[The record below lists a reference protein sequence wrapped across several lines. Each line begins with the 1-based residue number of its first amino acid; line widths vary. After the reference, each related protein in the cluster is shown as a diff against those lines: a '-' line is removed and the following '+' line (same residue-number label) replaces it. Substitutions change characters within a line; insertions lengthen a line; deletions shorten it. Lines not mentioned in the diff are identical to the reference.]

1 LGKLNIDKD
10 IREDLIDI
18 LKVKMVP
25 EPIKIRADFKLTCY
39 KFEGIE
45 AIKAALLEG
54 EKISTS
60 EIPLKVNNNR
70 NLTIYPKKIY

>member
-1 LGKLNIDKD
+1 MRSFSDEEAILGKLNIEKD

-25 EPIKIRADFKLTCY
+25 EPVKIRADFKLTCY

-54 EKISTS
+54 EKLSTA
-60 EIPLKVNNNR
+60 EIPLKV
-70 NLTIYPKKIY
+70 TIT